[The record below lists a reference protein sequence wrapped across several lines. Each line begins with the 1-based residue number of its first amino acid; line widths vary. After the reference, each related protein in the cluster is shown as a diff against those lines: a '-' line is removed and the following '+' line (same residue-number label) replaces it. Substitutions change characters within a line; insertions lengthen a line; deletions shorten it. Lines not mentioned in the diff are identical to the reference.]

1 MDQSGKKIFEEWE
14 DALLPGFKTPGVLQ
28 KNTTLWQRTW
38 FLTFAAGL
46 FFVLFLRLFH
56 LQITQGEK
64 NRQLAEGNRI
74 AIKVIHAPRGV
85 IFDRN
90 GRVLAANS
98 PAFRLVDPKSKK
110 AVLLSREQA
119 LKMEVSE
126 DPNFSNLE
134 IDSKRHYPLGEMAAH
149 SVGYVGEISENQL
162 KDVKFS
168 GYKIGDR
175 VGQLGEEA
183 YYENILRGVDGGEV
197 IEVDNLGRIIRTLRA
212 VAPIPGK
219 SITLTLDAD
228 IQKIL
233 FDELS
238 AAIKKSG
245 SCCGAAMAMDP
256 KSGQVLA
263 LTSLPSFDGNVLTSQ
278 ADEREIEQILQGKDA
293 PLLNRAIAGQ
303 YPPGSTF
310 KIVSALAALSSGK
323 ITPQTQIEDTGEIF
337 LGSFRFT
344 NWYFTQ
350 YGRLEGSVDIKK
362 ALKRSNDTYFYRVGQ
377 TIGEKM
383 LSEWARKLHLGG
395 KLKID
400 LPQED
405 MGLVPDETW
414 KKKEKGEVWFPGDTL
429 HLSIGQG
436 FILTTPLQI
445 LGITSFIA
453 ADGKLFRP
461 QLLLKITD
469 ENGNIQKAFK
479 SEILAENIASSEH
492 IKVIKEGLEQVA
504 SAGGTAWP
512 FFTFP
517 IKTAGKTGTS
527 EYGDPKGRT
536 HAWYTSFAPSD
547 DPKIAMTVL
556 IEGGGEGSSV
566 ASPIVKEVFRWFFS
580 EEKSKLIQDTY
591 QTATDSARTL
601 GE

>member
-1 MDQSGKKIFEEWE
+1 
-14 DALLPGFKTPGVLQ
+14 
-28 KNTTLWQRTW
+28 
-38 FLTFAAGL
+38 
-46 FFVLFLRLFH
+46 
-56 LQITQGEK
+56 
-64 NRQLAEGNRI
+64 
-74 AIKVIHAPRGV
+74 
-85 IFDRN
+85 
-90 GRVLAANS
+90 
-98 PAFRLVDPKSKK
+98 
-110 AVLLSREQA
+110 
-119 LKMEVSE
+119 
-126 DPNFSNLE
+126 
-134 IDSKRHYPLGEMAAH
+134 
-149 SVGYVGEISENQL
+149 
-162 KDVKFS
+162 
-168 GYKIGDR
+168 
-175 VGQLGEEA
+175 
-183 YYENILRGVDGGEV
+183 
-197 IEVDNLGRIIRTLRA
+197 
-212 VAPIPGK
+212 
-219 SITLTLDAD
+219 
-228 IQKIL
+228 
-233 FDELS
+233 
-238 AAIKKSG
+238 
-245 SCCGAAMAMDP
+245 
-256 KSGQVLA
+256 
-263 LTSLPSFDGNVLTSQ
+263 
-278 ADEREIEQILQGKDA
+278 
-293 PLLNRAIAGQ
+293 
-303 YPPGSTF
+303 
-310 KIVSALAALSSGK
+310 
-323 ITPQTQIEDTGEIF
+323 
-337 LGSFRFT
+337 
-344 NWYFTQ
+344 
-350 YGRLEGSVDIKK
+350 
-362 ALKRSNDTYFYRVGQ
+362 
-377 TIGEKM
+377 M